1 VDAGIHLMSNEESS
15 PMKSF
20 FEFIQSELPMQ
31 DRSEIISEGVY
42 DKNIFK
48 VVFLAGGPG
57 SGKSYVNGKI
67 LTAHGLRV
75 INSDVIFTLLL
86 KRAGLSL
93 KMPDSETDARNISRD
108 KAKIITDNN
117 LKILLSGR
125 LGLVIDG
132 TGHDFI
138 KIKTMSDNMKD
149 QGYDSYMVFVN
160 TSIEVALKRNAGRE
174 RSVSDKLVK
183 ERWQAVQNNIGKF
196 QNYFGAANF
205 IVVDN
210 NVGSEDIMN
219 KAYKQTMKF
228 MARPV
233 ANHVAKKWIE
243 SEKEKKRSAFKSK

>member
-1 VDAGIHLMSNEESS
+1 
-15 PMKSF
+15 MKSF

-31 DRSEIISEGVY
+31 NRSEIISEGVY

-93 KMPDSETDARNISRD
+93 KMPDSEESSRTIARD
-108 KAKIITDNN
+108 KAKILTANKLD
-117 LKILLSGR
+117 LLLHGR
-125 LGLVIDG
+125 LGVVIDG

-174 RSVSDKLVK
+174 RSVSDDIVR
-183 ERWQAVQNNIGKF
+183 ERWSAVQTNIGKF
-196 QNYFGAANF
+196 QNYFGASNL
-205 IVVDN
+205 IIVDN
-210 NVGSEDIMN
+210 NVGGEDIMN

-228 MARPV
+228 MARPIH
-233 ANHVAKKWIE
+233 NYMAKQWID